1 MLDPSASAMF
11 LQGIFKMAPDPIFL
25 YYCWVIYLMHGSNT
39 EKARDKT
46 RALTDALR
54 AKKPDALFY
63 RITSQNYAENPL
75 AFLVAGQG
83 LFASKYIVFFDNVFE
98 SKDIKEE
105 LLGALGE
112 VKSSENIFIFLE
124 KELDKKTLDK
134 MSKHAEKVQE
144 FAAASSAKK
153 KEYSPF
159 AISDA
164 LLSKDKKRLWML
176 LMEAKKKGNA
186 AEEIHGIIWWQVKA
200 LKLASLAHDAKE
212 ADLSPFVFSKAKA
225 ASAGFPPTEIGAM
238 MSSLVKMYH
247 DAHRGE
253 GDLWVEMERWGLG
266 L

>member
-1 MLDPSASAMF
+1 M
-11 LQGIFKMAPDPIFL
+11 
-25 YYCWVIYLMHGSNT
+25 IYLMHGSNT

-54 AKKPDALFY
+54 TKKPDALFY

-98 SKDIKEE
+98 SKEIKEE
-105 LLGALGE
+105 IMDALAE

-124 KELDKKTLDK
+124 RELDKKTLDK
-134 MSKHAEKVQE
+134 LTKYAEKVQE
-144 FAAASSAKK
+144 FTAAALAKK
-153 KEYSPF
+153 KKYNLF

-200 LKLASLAHDAKE
+200 LKLAADSRAAKE

-225 ASAGFPPTEIGAM
+225 ASAEFSSGEIAAM
-238 MSSLVKMYH
+238 MSALVKMYH

-253 GDLWVEMERWGLG
+253 GDLWVEMERWGLS